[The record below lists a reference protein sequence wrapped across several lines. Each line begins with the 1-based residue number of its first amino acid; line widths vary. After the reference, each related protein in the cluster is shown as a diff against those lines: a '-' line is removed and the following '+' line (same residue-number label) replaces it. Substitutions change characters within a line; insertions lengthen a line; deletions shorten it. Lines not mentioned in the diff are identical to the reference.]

1 MSISPLTGTK
11 SLVHGVRQK
20 IVKATA
26 DISYTRKLGNFF
38 CEIVKKL
45 LNGTLKLDKECNNL
59 NKLNGKKF
67 AVDKDKQGTGAV
79 ALLDNRVGHFTIK
92 AVESGEEKV
101 DNIKVRVIYEKYFNK
116 NSDISK
122 TLNSLCHEIYEMEPD
137 KITREVA
144 KLLAVCAKLLESVH
158 EKSILSIGDNK
169 KVLKEYN
176 KLKDMEKKFYNE
188 YYKIANGYSKKVK
201 TLGTDDEIKET
212 AKKFD
217 KFRIEDVKGKTSELE
232 KTFLDIEEWYKNN
245 YAYINGN
252 KYTARVKSVFDR
264 MDKVSQRWI
273 NEYENKLAA
282 MGSLDK
288 KTSDQCKNA
297 VIVVQNGEKYSYNS
311 LVESIDRIKKDLYG
325 ELEEVIKKEN
335 ELKESI
341 DKDKLKKLKAG
352 LNTSDEKD
360 EATKEKEYKEKLNEL
375 RKSMDELSE
384 KHKRFE
390 AKREQLVE
398 FVTLLKNAKL
408 SKEYKALKK
417 EAVGMHSL
425 KYNSELKKRRKEKET
440 TEKNESGKSTDSN
453 NASPKE
459 EQVEQSQS
467 NPGEPIQTN

>member
-1 MSISPLTGTK
+1 MSIRPLTGTK
-11 SLVHGVRQK
+11 SLVHGVKQK

-92 AVESGEEKV
+92 AVESGEEKA
-101 DNIKVRVIYEKYFNK
+101 DNIKVRVIYEKYFNR

-144 KLLAVCAKLLESVH
+144 KLLAVCAKLLESVN

-169 KVLKEYN
+169 KVSKEYN

-201 TLGTDDEIKET
+201 TLGTDNEIKET

-264 MDKVSQRWI
+264 MDMVSQRWI
-273 NEYENKLAA
+273 KEYENKL
-282 MGSLDK
+282 GSMASVGNKRIED
-288 KTSDQCKNA
+288 CKGA
-297 VIVVQNGEKYSYNS
+297 VIVVHDGVEYSYNG
-311 LVESIDRIKKDLYG
+311 LVESIDRIKKELYEDLKK
-325 ELEEVIKKEN
+325 VIDKEK

-384 KHKRFE
+384 EHKRFE

-398 FVTLLKNAKL
+398 FVTVLKNAKL

-417 EAVGMHSL
+417 GAVGMHSL

-467 NPGEPIQTN
+467 NSGEQIKTN